1 MKLNSAVTKVYAFLN
16 KISQNKLFKNQTN
29 ATQTNETSLTASSAT
44 ESDSTQIIPTQI
56 ALNQTNATQANA
68 TNLTATETNPTASHA
83 TNSPEASAKKP
94 HAAHKSQQKSML
106 RKIVEPIAF
115 VLAGLLCFAYPVCST
130 LWNNRVSKEISSEY
144 DKYNHDQAGDVRRA
158 HLRAARRYNARHK
171 AIITS
176 DPYDGTTDYMNK
188 PEYKEYA
195 KQLDEPMGIM
205 GIVKIPKIGVKLPI
219 YHGSSQEV
227 LAHGAG
233 HLYGTDLPVGGK
245 NRHAVVTAHTGL
257 PDATMFDDLVNL
269 KKGDYF
275 YFDVQGETL
284 RYKVFRISVVDPH
297 DISLL
302 QREKGRDLATLL
314 TCTPYGVNSHR
325 LLVTG
330 YRVLPDPVK
339 APEDRVQWPLWMTLF
354 VLAMILT
361 FAVLATMVAT
371 LWRKKRDEIYV
382 RGRHLLAVSRN
393 VLSKLRRGSV

>member
-16 KISQNKLFKNQTN
+16 KIALNTPIVSKLFKNRTS
-29 ATQTNETSLTASSAT
+29 ETSDAET
-44 ESDSTQIIPTQI
+44 SDAETTVIETVTS
-56 ALNQTNATQANA
+56 
-68 TNLTATETNPTASHA
+68 ETNPADS
-83 TNSPEASAKKP
+83 NSSEQPSASAQ
-94 HAAHKSQQKSML
+94 KSQQKPQQKSKQKSKL
-106 RKIVEPIAF
+106 RRIVEPIAF
-115 VLAGLLCFAYPVCST
+115 VLAGILCFSYPVVST
-130 LWNNRVSKEISSEY
+130 LWNNRVSKEISNAY

-158 HLRAARRYNARHK
+158 HIRAAKLYNKTRK
-171 AIITS
+171 NMLTT
-176 DPYDGTTDYMNK
+176 DPYSPDGQKDVTNT
-188 PEYKEYA
+188 PEYKRYLKALE
-195 KQLDEPMGIM
+195 EPMGII

-245 NRHAVVTAHTGL
+245 NRHTVITAHTGL
-257 PDATMFDDLVNL
+257 ADATMFDDLVNL

-275 YFDVQGETL
+275 YLDVQGETL
-284 RYKVFRISVVDPH
+284 RYKVFRINVVDPH

-339 APEDRVQWPLWMTLF
+339 PPEDHVQWPLWMTLF
-354 VLAMILT
+354 VIAMVFSLI
-361 FAVLATMVAT
+361 VLSMMIVAATS
-371 LWRKKRDEIYV
+371 K
-382 RGRHLLAVSRN
+382 RGRQFDIRGKHLL
-393 VLSKLRRGSV
+393 VLSRKMLRKLRRE

>member
-171 AIITS
+171 AIISS

-393 VLSKLRRGSV
+393 VLRKLRRG

>member
-1 MKLNSAVTKVYAFLN
+1 MKLNSVVAKVYAFFN
-16 KISQNKLFKNQTN
+16 KISKNKLFQNKTAKVSAAKNSAVKTDQPQSNSNSHTTKN
-29 ATQTNETSLTASSAT
+29 PSKDTS
-44 ESDSTQIIPTQI
+44 Q
-56 ALNQTNATQANA
+56 
-68 TNLTATETNPTASHA
+68 NP
-83 TNSPEASAKKP
+83 PKKP
-94 HAAHKSQQKSML
+94 SKKSKL
-106 RKIVEPIAF
+106 RKIIEPIAF
-115 VLAGLLCFAYPVCST
+115 VVAGLLCFAYPLCST
-130 LWNNRVSKEISSEY
+130 LWNNHVSKEISEAY

-171 AIITS
+171 AILTA
-176 DPYDGTTDYMNK
+176 DPYNGSSDYMNT

-227 LAHGAG
+227 LARGAG

-245 NRHAVVTAHTGL
+245 NRHTVITAHTGL
-257 PDATMFDDLVNL
+257 ADATMFDDLVNL

-275 YFDVQGETL
+275 YLDVQGETL
-284 RYKVFRISVVDPH
+284 RYRVFRISVVDPH

-330 YRVLPDPVK
+330 YRVLPDPV
-339 APEDRVQWPLWMTLF
+339 APPEDRIQWPLWMTLF
-354 VLAMILT
+354 LLAMILT
-361 FAVLATMVAT
+361 VAVLTTMILAAVG
-371 LWRKKRDEIYV
+371 KKRRDWDI
-382 RGRHLLAVSRN
+382 RGKHLLFISREM
-393 VLSKLRRGSV
+393 LRKLRRG

>member
-29 ATQTNETSLTASSAT
+29 QTNQTNLTASPAT
-44 ESDSTQIIPTQI
+44 ESDATQIIPTQI
-56 ALNQTNATQANA
+56 TLNQTNAANA
-68 TNLTATETNPTASHA
+68 TQTNLTETASPA
-83 TNSPEASAKKP
+83 TNSPEAPAKKP

-106 RKIVEPIAF
+106 RKIVEPVAF

-382 RGRHLLAVSRN
+382 RGRHLLAVSRS
-393 VLSKLRRGSV
+393 VLSKLRRG

>member
-16 KISQNKLFKNQTN
+16 KISQNKLFKNQN
-29 ATQTNETSLTASSAT
+29 NQSSQT
-44 ESDSTQIIPTQI
+44 
-56 ALNQTNATQANA
+56 ANA
-68 TNLTATETNPTASHA
+68 TTAANV
-83 TNSPEASAKKP
+83 TNSPEVSAQKP
-94 HAAHKSQQKSML
+94 HASHKSKQKSTI

-115 VLAGLLCFAYPVCST
+115 VLAGILCFSYPVVST
-130 LWNNRVSKEISSEY
+130 LWNNRVSKEISNAY

-158 HLRAARRYNARHK
+158 HIRAAKLYNKTRK
-171 AIITS
+171 NMLTT
-176 DPYDGTTDYMNK
+176 DPYGPDGQKDVTNT
-188 PEYKEYA
+188 PEYKRYLKALE
-195 KQLDEPMGIM
+195 EPMGII

-219 YHGSSQEV
+219 YHGSSMEV

-245 NRHAVVTAHTGL
+245 NRHTVITAHTGL
-257 PDATMFDDLVNL
+257 ADATMFDDLVNL

-275 YFDVQGETL
+275 YIDVQGETL
-284 RYKVFRISVVDPH
+284 RYKVFRINVVDPH

-339 APEDRVQWPLWMTLF
+339 PPEDHVQWPLWMTLF
-354 VLAMILT
+354 IIAMILSA
-361 FAVLATMVAT
+361 AVIATMIIIMVRNR
-371 LWRKKRDEIYV
+371 RKNIEPH
-382 RGRHLLAVSRN
+382 GRHLN
-393 VLSKLRRGSV
+393 

>member
-16 KISQNKLFKNQTN
+16 KISQNKLFKTQTNQTNQTNLTNQQTTQTNQTN
-29 ATQTNETSLTASSAT
+29 ATQTNQT
-44 ESDSTQIIPTQI
+44 
-56 ALNQTNATQANA
+56 NQTETENNAT
-68 TNLTATETNPTASHA
+68 TPTAA
-83 TNSPEASAKKP
+83 PNQPKP
-94 HAAHKSQQKSML
+94 HAAHKSQQKSKL
-106 RKIVEPIAF
+106 RRIIEPIAF

-130 LWNNRVSKEISSEY
+130 LWNNRVSKEISAAY

-158 HLRAARRYNARHK
+158 HLRAARLYNARHK
-171 AIITS
+171 AIISS

-245 NRHAVVTAHTGL
+245 NRHTVVTAHTGL
-257 PDATMFDDLVNL
+257 ADATMFDDLVNL

-330 YRVLPDPVK
+330 YRVLPNPVK
-339 APEDRVQWPLWMTLF
+339 PPEDRVQWPLWMTLF
-354 VLAMILT
+354 VLAIILT
-361 FAVLATMVAT
+361 IAVLATMLAT
-371 LWRKKRDEIYV
+371 VWRKKRDEIYV
-382 RGRHLLAVSRN
+382 RGKHLLAVSRD
-393 VLSKLRRGSV
+393 VMRKLRRG